1 MRVETARVSVALVR
15 RRFPGMAHLLIAG
28 GLLLGLVA
36 NVPSTG
42 ATGSMLDA
50 SDAAL
55 ELNGRASAS
64 APAVRGQ
71 QVQLKPLPP
80 LPSCQRVAVIGDS
93 LMDNARWYLARSLD
107 QAGYTNIIDA
117 QPSRRIPES
126 VRAPYSGVTAAR
138 EVRSSWGEADCWV
151 VALGSNDLIFDGGD
165 PIVAASMIDSMLAVV
180 TPNSRVWWVNVDY
193 HRDPRIAFDFVGA
206 SMRFNAALDA
216 RATVDANLTVI
227 DWYSL
232 AEQHLDWF
240 FDPVHVNA
248 TGSRARAEQVVEALA
263 S

>member
-1 MRVETARVSVALVR
+1 
-15 RRFPGMAHLLIAG
+15 MAHLLIAG

-216 RATVDANLTVI
+216 RATVDPNLTVI

>member
-1 MRVETARVSVALVR
+1 
-15 RRFPGMAHLLIAG
+15 
-28 GLLLGLVA
+28 
-36 NVPSTG
+36 
-42 ATGSMLDA
+42 MLDA

-55 ELNGRASAS
+55 ELNGPSDGFCPSGTRPTGA
-64 APAVRGQ
+64 
-71 QVQLKPLPP
+71 LKPLPP
-80 LPSCQRVAVIGDS
+80 SPSCQRVAVIGDS

-117 QPSRRIPES
+117 QPSRRIPET

-138 EVRSSWGEADCWV
+138 QVRSTWGEADCWV
-151 VALGSNDLIFDGGD
+151 IALGSNDLIFGGGD
-165 PIVAASMIDSMLAVV
+165 PVVAASMIDSMLAVV

-206 SMRFNAALDA
+206 SLRFNAVLDA
-216 RATVDANLTVI
+216 RAAVDTSLTVI

-240 FDPVHVNA
+240 FDPVHVNDI
-248 TGSRARAEQVVEALA
+248 GSRARAEQVVEALA
-263 S
+263 ELSGHAGVRRT

>member
-1 MRVETARVSVALVR
+1 MVV
-15 RRFPGMAHLLIAG
+15 
-28 GLLLGLVA
+28 GLLFGFIVT
-36 NVPSTG
+36 VSSTG

-50 SDAAL
+50 SDSAL
-55 ELNGRASAS
+55 ELNGRANAS

-71 QVQLKPLPP
+71 QTQLKPLPDP
-80 LPSCQRVAVIGDS
+80 PSCQRVAVIGDS

-117 QPSRRIPES
+117 QPSRRIPET

-138 EVRSSWGEADCWV
+138 QVRSTWGEADCWV

-206 SMRFNAALDA
+206 SLRFNAALDA
-216 RATVDANLTVI
+216 RAATDANLTVI

-232 AEQHLDWF
+232 AEAHLDWF
-240 FDPVHVNA
+240 FDPVHVND